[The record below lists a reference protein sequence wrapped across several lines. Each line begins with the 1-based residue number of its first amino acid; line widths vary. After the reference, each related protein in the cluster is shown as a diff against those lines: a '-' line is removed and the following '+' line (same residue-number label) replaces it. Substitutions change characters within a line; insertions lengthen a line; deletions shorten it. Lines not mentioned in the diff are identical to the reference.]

1 MLDRASREARSR
13 DERRQVA
20 FARRRANER
29 TGQTAAWKALLE
41 QWKSSDDACLRLA
54 AGWGRATA
62 RDDGLRTADPAFGS
76 PSLIPLQV

>member
-54 AGWGRATA
+54 AGWGERPQGMMASA
-62 RDDGLRTADPAFGS
+62 P
-76 PSLIPLQV
+76 PIPLSAPLR